1 MVWDRRK
8 LLTGRQKA
16 SQEVRRDAGKIHE
29 VRGGIDRW
37 RYFDITHRDHA
48 VMNPLGQAKVHELVD
63 LLGPMNGGRLLDIAC
78 GKGEILVRLVERY
91 GMSAVGIDLSP
102 YFAAEARRRVAE
114 RVPGAEVT
122 IVEGDGADYGEK
134 SVASFDLTLCLGATW
149 VYGSFHGT
157 LQALARFTRPGGQ
170 IAVGHPYWRREPPP
184 EYLAASGD
192 TRESFGTHLDNVDT
206 AELTG
211 LRLMSTLVS
220 SDDDWDQYESMH
232 WRATERFAAAHPD
245 DPIVPE
251 LLAENHRHR
260 DAYLRWGRDVLGWAV
275 YALLKPR

>member
-1 MVWDRRK
+1 MIWDRRK
-8 LLTGRQKA
+8 L
-16 SQEVRRDAGKIHE
+16 
-29 VRGGIDRW
+29 DRW

-48 VMNPLGQAKVHELVD
+48 VMNPLSQAKVHELVD
-63 LLGPMNGGRLLDIAC
+63 LLGPMKGGRLLDIAC

-91 GMSAVGIDLSP
+91 GMSAVGVDLSP
-102 YFAAEARRRVAE
+102 YFAAEARQRVAD

-122 IVEGDGADYGEK
+122 IVEADGADYGV

-149 VYGSFHGT
+149 VYDGFRGS
-157 LQALARFTRPGGQ
+157 LQALARLTRPGGQ

-206 AELTG
+206 AERTG
-211 LRLMSTLVS
+211 LRLMSTLMS
-220 SDDDWDQYESMH
+220 SEDDWDQYESLH

-260 DAYLRWGRDVLGWAV
+260 DAYIRWGRDVLGWAV
-275 YALLKPR
+275 YAMLKPR